1 MPLNI
6 AIYVCHFTF
15 IKTYFSFLMWDFM
28 ATYDSF
34 GHGCFWRTLKN
45 QCRAWEGAA
54 LSPGAC
60 VQDTELGQI
69 VYNPSWSLRSAVKF
83 ILEKSKAINI
93 LFIEMRFAQLKTCCR
108 FSVLAAATDLSVH
121 CLITFQFVTCS
132 KDRGLV
138 YIIPAFY
145 NEIQSWQREVK
156 SGVPSPTHLHAALS
170 TTTLQ

>member
-1 MPLNI
+1 MRFM
-6 AIYVCHFTF
+6 YVTSLSLKHTF
-15 IKTYFSFLMWDFM
+15 LWDFM

-93 LFIEMRFAQLKTCCR
+93 LCIEMRFAQLKTCCR

-121 CLITFQFVTCS
+121 CLITFQFLPPSLSLWLWTSTGQPGHEPVV
-132 KDRGLV
+132 R
-138 YIIPAFY
+138 Y
-145 NEIQSWQREVK
+145 NYQTGSEISRK
-156 SGVPSPTHLHAALS
+156 SG
-170 TTTLQ
+170 